1 MNISDLDPV
10 FERWDGRKHQL
21 IEVLQDIQGLYSYL
35 PEEALWQVSEK
46 LDVPIIEVFRV
57 ANFYKAFCLEPRGKH
72 LITICSGTACHVR
85 GAPKFVDEIMGQLK
99 IGPGQTTQ
107 DNLFTVE
114 TVNCVG
120 ACALGPVLIIDGIYY
135 DHMNS
140 LKLRRLVQS
149 TKENDKENAVNE

>member
-1 MNISDLDPV
+1 MNINDLDPV

-35 PEEALWQVSEK
+35 PEEALWQVAEK

-120 ACALGPVLIIDGIYY
+120 ACALGPVLIMDGIYY

>member
-1 MNISDLDPV
+1 MNIDDLNPV
-10 FERWDGRKHQL
+10 FERWDGRRHHL
-21 IEVLQDIQGLYSYL
+21 IEVLQDIQGMYNYL

-46 LDVPIIEVFRV
+46 LDVPIIEVFRI
-57 ANFYKAFCLEPRGKH
+57 ANFYKAFCLEPRGRH

-85 GAPKFVDEIMGQLK
+85 GAPKFVDEVMGQLK
-99 IGPGQTTQ
+99 IRPGQTTD

-120 ACALGPVLIIDGIYY
+120 ACALGPVLIMDGTYY
-135 DHMNS
+135 DHMTS
-140 LKLRRLVQS
+140 MKLRKLIQS